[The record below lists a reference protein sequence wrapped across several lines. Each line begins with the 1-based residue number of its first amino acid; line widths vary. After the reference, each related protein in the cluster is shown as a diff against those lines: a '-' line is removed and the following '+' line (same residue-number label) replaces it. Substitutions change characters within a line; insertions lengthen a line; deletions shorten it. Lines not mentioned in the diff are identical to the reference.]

1 MIDRLTLSRAIED
14 AGIERA
20 KGWAAVSDDL
30 HRMVNRLTMQLCAIW
45 AAAAAAIAL
54 FAVLH
59 LWPPGHTP

>member
-1 MIDRLTLSRAIED
+1 
-14 AGIERA
+14 
-20 KGWAAVSDDL
+20 VSDDL

-45 AAAAAAIAL
+45 AAAAIAL